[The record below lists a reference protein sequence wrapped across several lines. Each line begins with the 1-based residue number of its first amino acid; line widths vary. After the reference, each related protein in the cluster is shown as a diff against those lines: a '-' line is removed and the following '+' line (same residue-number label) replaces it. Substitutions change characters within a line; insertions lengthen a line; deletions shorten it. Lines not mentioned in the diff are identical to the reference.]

1 MGNQLKFEPLS
12 CAVCKARSLSIF
24 HVCSLEDSEHMD
36 SVKVCQS
43 FKKGQEVFIE
53 GHRPSGV
60 FCINNGRIKLVKL
73 GNEGK
78 EKIVRLSGPGD
89 LIGYKAIVSNNT
101 YSATAV
107 ALSDVKICFIPK
119 SEFLGMLSE
128 NGRLSME
135 FTQLLCRNI
144 SDIESETVD
153 IAYKSVRERLAEAL
167 LLLQEK
173 YTFENDN
180 PEIIT
185 VTREDLATLIGTA
198 KETVI
203 RLLSDFKEEGIVE
216 SLGRKIVLKDQDAL
230 IRICSIYD

>member
-1 MGNQLKFEPLS
+1 MGNSNTEMIS
-12 CAVCKARSLSIF
+12 CSVCKARALSIF
-24 HVCSLEDSEHMD
+24 HVCSLDD
-36 SVKVCQS
+36 AAKIDGFKVCQS
-43 FKKGQEVFIE
+43 YKKGQEIFIE

-60 FCINNGRIKLVKL
+60 YCINTGKIKLVKL

-78 EKIVRLSGPGD
+78 EKIVRLSGAGD

-101 YSATAV
+101 YSASAV
-107 ALSDVKICFIPK
+107 ALADTRVCFIPK
-119 SEFLGMLSE
+119 SDFLGMLSSD
-128 NGRLSME
+128 GKLSFE

-144 SDIESETVD
+144 SDVENEVVD

-173 YTFENDN
+173 FKFENEN
-180 PEIIT
+180 PEIIN

-216 SLGRKIVLKDQDAL
+216 SMGRKIVLKDQDAL
-230 IRICSIYD
+230 VRMCSIYD